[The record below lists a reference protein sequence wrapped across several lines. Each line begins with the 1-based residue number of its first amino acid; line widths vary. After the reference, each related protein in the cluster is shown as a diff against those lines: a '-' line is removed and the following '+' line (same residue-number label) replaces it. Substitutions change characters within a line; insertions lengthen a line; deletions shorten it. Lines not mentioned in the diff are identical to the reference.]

1 MLVIAYIAM
10 SLYHWDVSW
19 FLMMESFDP
28 QSRVVGFI
36 LSLTFIFADF
46 VIYNLLDGFYIN
58 KDKK

>member
-1 MLVIAYIAM
+1 M